1 MYPGHSN
8 PPSSSPT
15 RISFPSPQLSAS
27 SPPFPF
33 SFLLDVLSPVNA
45 ACMRINVG
53 HPLEHGQLPRDS
65 SPKESWLSLSS
76 SSQLTRAAQLG
87 WAMSF
92 LSRLCWE
99 VDRLQFYLLQTVSV
113 VMSSWGHEYKGP
125 VDWALNPIK
134 KMFGFPYNAHV
145 FMPPVA
151 VSCQAGYRWKRS
163 QLGEIVDEFL
173 AKQTTSYL
181 SVLWVYLANREAPM
195 LTPAPFS
202 HVPF

>member
-8 PPSSSPT
+8 PSSSSPT
-15 RISFPSPQLSAS
+15 LISFPCPQLSAS
-27 SPPFPF
+27 YPPFPF
-33 SFLLDVLSPVNA
+33 SFLLNVLSPVNA

-65 SPKESWLSLSS
+65 SPKESWLSLPS
-76 SSQLTRAAQLG
+76 SSQLPRAAQLG

-99 VDRLQFYLLQTVSV
+99 VAQLQFYLSQAVSV

-134 KMFGFPYNAHV
+134 NVWLPIQCPCHSATYGCILPGWIQVEAFT
-145 FMPPVA
+145 
-151 VSCQAGYRWKRS
+151 AGWDCWRISRLADY
-163 QLGEIVDEFL
+163 IV
-173 AKQTTSYL
+173 
-181 SVLWVYLANREAPM
+181 
-195 LTPAPFS
+195 PFS
-202 HVPF
+202 TVKSI